1 MSCSSA
7 TTTRLNTGGG
17 GQKDKVSI
25 LSRRSLDIL
34 ICKFVSLLNLLL
46 NSKDVVLFSL
56 FINFCF
62 LRDFFCT

>member
-7 TTTRLNTGGG
+7 TTTRLNTGG
-17 GQKDKVSI
+17 QKDKVSI
-25 LSRRSLDIL
+25 LSRSSLDIL
-34 ICKFVSLLNLLL
+34 ICKFVFLLNLLL